1 MWQYFVRCGVI
12 DERELFKYKPIVDEL
27 YNLLNNNP
35 SKMNDYE
42 EIKKIINYIKGRW
55 VNISSNK

>member
-1 MWQYFVRCGVI
+1 MFPTVFNDGKKFSK
-12 DERELFKYKPIVDEL
+12 ELFKYKPIVDEL

-42 EIKKIINYIKGRW
+42 EIKKIINYMKGRW
-55 VNISSNK
+55 VTISSNR